1 MSYIYIPSNGASRQ
15 AASHDDES
23 FDGRGFVER
32 HQRPVRRQLKAVAS
46 RAYTSAE
53 GAMSAK
59 TRHSPSAQ
67 GEWLLLILLFV
78 LLAVVLIEVA
88 SR

>member
-1 MSYIYIPSNGASRQ
+1 
-15 AASHDDES
+15 
-23 FDGRGFVER
+23 
-32 HQRPVRRQLKAVAS
+32 
-46 RAYTSAE
+46 
-53 GAMSAK
+53 MSAK

-78 LLAVVLIEVA
+78 LLAVVMIEVA